1 MPTPLWFPPEGSDCW
16 LLVDGQGQAHGT
28 EYGGRIVDCHVQ
40 GDSARVTGDATAAYA
55 GRLQQYLRT
64 VVLVSADVIV
74 LHDRVTAAQPVM
86 LEWLFHHRGEARGDE
101 KQTTISRGGVTLSM
115 RRLLPESAECWRVS
129 DVKRTSA
136 YTNSNTLQPERVTM
150 QYRSMGP
157 FHPCQHMEVVWILC
171 IEGGDIDG
179 SGTLPYS
186 RCRTSDTTITVEIDS
201 PSGGYHTVEL
211 ARR

>member
-1 MPTPLWFPPEGSDCW
+1 
-16 LLVDGQGQAHGT
+16 
-28 EYGGRIVDCHVQ
+28 
-40 GDSARVTGDATAAYA
+40 
-55 GRLQQYLRT
+55 
-64 VVLVSADVIV
+64 
-74 LHDRVTAAQPVM
+74 M